1 MENRKALV
9 TVSKNRIIY
18 LDILRILA
26 TFAVIIIHV
35 CSQNW
40 NKVAPSSYEWNVF
53 NFFSGISR
61 WAVPIFVMIS
71 GTLFLDNR
79 RNINIKKLYTK
90 NILRIITAF
99 IFWSLF
105 YTIITNDFFEKDRG
119 NIKLFTSY
127 TWANKNLPAIVQI
140 THAERDEKC
149 TSYAVDVKYI
159 NNNFKI
165 PDIT

>member
-1 MENRKALV
+1 MGNRKALV
-9 TVSKNRIIY
+9 TVSQNRIIY
-18 LDILRILA
+18 LDVLRILA
-26 TFAVIIIHV
+26 TFAVITIHV

-119 NIKLFTSY
+119 NIKLFTTSFIEGHY
-127 TWANKNLPAIVQI
+127 HFFSIPVIVILTFIISAII
-140 THAERDEKC
+140 SGILNHIPILK
-149 TSYAVDVKYI
+149 KYI
-159 NNNFKI
+159 V
-165 PDIT
+165 